1 VRPRPSTWIAIAA
14 AVLAAMAFV
23 GLPRLGSQVVR
34 ASLAAEGAADRA
46 AYAAGSSPWAWR
58 FERADDI
65 VAGHVFGGGT
75 LEERGHA
82 LAVTTRGNAPVQI
95 GFPIARSADLG
106 ELDRLTLSVAA
117 PASGRYALLVRQ
129 TLEGPLL
136 RAAVSLTGSSIALD
150 SLDWR
155 DEANQPAAPP
165 KRAAML
171 RLEATLPPG
180 EPLILTAAALASDG
194 PRHDPARLAI
204 PPDLSTEALLRWRD
218 RQHAIRPVA
227 TFGDAASTPAAPWR
241 RDIVLA
247 TYGLLLIAAG
257 LRFRRARPAR
267 LHDAA
272 LVLVGPIGFIAGMG
286 LSTRPA
292 PADVAM
298 LGMGVAY
305 AAFLTWRRAIPP
317 WRVHGSWRM
326 AGWPLLA
333 IPVAIGLVAAA
344 GHAPVWPSP
353 GRLFV
358 YVGWALFQQ
367 WLLLAVFGSIL
378 ARTLPRAMA
387 VLLTALAFA
396 LLHTPNGLLM
406 QLCFVAE
413 LGWAWWFFQR
423 RALLPVALAH
433 AAAAVVLQAGLAGG
447 ILRSLEVSAR
457 YLQ

>member
-1 VRPRPSTWIAIAA
+1 
-14 AVLAAMAFV
+14 MAFV

-65 VAGHVFGGGT
+65 VAGHAFGDAA
-75 LEERGHA
+75 LDERGHA

-95 GFPIARSADLG
+95 GFPIARPADLG
-106 ELDRLTLSVAA
+106 ELDTLTLSVDA
-117 PASGRYALLVRQ
+117 PAAGRYALLVRQ
-129 TLEGPLL
+129 TLDAPLL
-136 RAAVSLTGSSIALD
+136 RAPVGLTGHIALD

-155 DEANQPAAPP
+155 DEANHPAAPP

-180 EPLILTAAALASDG
+180 EPLLLTSAALVSAN
-194 PRHDPARLAI
+194 PRNAPIRLAI

-218 RQHAIRPVA
+218 RQHAIRPAA
-227 TFGDAASTPAAPWR
+227 TVGDAASTPAAPWR
-241 RDIVLA
+241 RDVVLVI
-247 TYGLLLIAAG
+247 YGGLLIAAG
-257 LRFRRARPAR
+257 LRFLKPRPAR

-272 LVLVGPIGFIAGMG
+272 LVLLGPIGFIAGMG
-286 LSTRPA
+286 LSARPA
-292 PADVAM
+292 PVDVAIF
-298 LGMGVAY
+298 GMGVAY
-305 AAFLTWRRAIPP
+305 AVFLTWRRAIPP
-317 WRVHGSWRM
+317 RQLYGSWRM

-344 GHAPVWPSP
+344 GHAPAWPSP
-353 GRLFV
+353 GRVLV

-367 WLLLAVFGSIL
+367 WLLLAVFGGIL
-378 ARTLPRAMA
+378 ARTLPRPMA

-433 AAAAVVLQAGLAGG
+433 AVAAVVLQAGLAGG